1 MTTVLVSEKR
11 FYQFFRELGEP
22 LEPNVPPPVPS
33 PEVMQQLFEIAARYR
48 YWIGSRKE
56 NAAIGID
63 LA

>member
-1 MTTVLVSEKR
+1 VTTVLVSEKR
-11 FYQFFRELGEP
+11 LYQFFRELAEP

-33 PEVMQQLFEIAARYR
+33 PEVMQQLFEVAARYR
-48 YWIGSRKE
+48 YWIGSPKE